1 MERRVVVTGLGALTP
16 LGLNVEESWNGIKE
30 GKVGIDKITLIDA
43 SEHKAK
49 VAGEVK
55 NFNAEEY
62 LGKKEAKR
70 MDRFSQLAV
79 VAAREAVKDSG
90 IDLEKIN
97 KERFGVIVSSG
108 IGGLGTIEEQVI
120 NKHEKGVGRVSP
132 FFVPMSI
139 VNLVAGT
146 IAIEFGAKG
155 TCTSVVTACATGTQ
169 CIGEAFRNIKY
180 GYSDIIIAGSS
191 EAPITPMGVAGFA
204 SMKAL
209 SKSEDPLRAS
219 IPFDKERHGFVM
231 GEGAGMLILEDME
244 SALKRG
250 AKIYA
255 EIVGYG
261 STCDAHHITAP
272 DPSAEMS
279 GRAIELAMEEGN
291 IKPEEVSYINAHGTS
306 TELNDNTETRAIKN
320 ALGDYAYK
328 VAISSTKSMTGHL
341 LGAAGSVEGIF
352 AIKAIEDDF
361 IPPTM
366 GYKVPDEECDLDY
379 TPNVGRK
386 ADVQVALSSSLGF
399 GGHNAVI
406 AFRKWSGR

>member
-30 GKVGIDKITLIDA
+30 GKVGIDKITLIDT

-49 VAGEVK
+49 VAGELK
-55 NFNAEEY
+55 NFNAEDY

-70 MDRFSQLAV
+70 MDRFTQLAV
-79 VAAREAVKDSG
+79 IAAREAIKDSG
-90 IDLEKIN
+90 IDLEKVN
-97 KERFGVIVSSG
+97 RERFGVIVSSG

-139 VNLVAGT
+139 INLVAGT

-169 CIGEAFRNIKY
+169 CIGEAFRNIKH

-219 IPFDKERHGFVM
+219 IPFDKERNGFVM

-255 EIVGYG
+255 EVVGYG

-279 GRAIELAMEEGN
+279 GRALELAMEEGH

-306 TELNDNTETRAIKN
+306 TELNDKTETRAIKN

-352 AIKAIEDDF
+352 AVKAIEDSF
-361 IPPTM
+361 IPPTV

-406 AFRKWSGR
+406 AFRKWNGR

>member
-70 MDRFSQLAV
+70 MDRFTQLAV

-90 IDLEKIN
+90 IDLEKVN

-219 IPFDKERHGFVM
+219 IPFDKERNGFVM

-255 EIVGYG
+255 EVVGYG
-261 STCDAHHITAP
+261 STCDAYHITAP
-272 DPSAEMS
+272 DSSAEMS
-279 GRAIELAMEEGN
+279 GRALELAMEEGN

-306 TELNDNTETRAIKN
+306 TELNDKTETRAIKN

-352 AIKAIEDDF
+352 AVKAIEDSF
-361 IPPTM
+361 IPPTV

-406 AFRKWSGR
+406 AFRKWDGR

>member
-70 MDRFSQLAV
+70 MDRFTQLAV

>member
-70 MDRFSQLAV
+70 MDRFTQLAV
-79 VAAREAVKDSG
+79 IAAREAIKDSG
-90 IDLEKIN
+90 IDLEKVN
-97 KERFGVIVSSG
+97 RERFGVIVSSG

-219 IPFDKERHGFVM
+219 IPFDKERNGFVM

-255 EIVGYG
+255 EVVGYG
-261 STCDAHHITAP
+261 STCDAYHITAP
-272 DPSAEMS
+272 DSSAEMS
-279 GRAIELAMEEGN
+279 GRALELAMEEGN

-306 TELNDNTETRAIKN
+306 TELNDKTETRAIKN

-328 VAISSTKSMTGHL
+328 VAVSSTKSMTGHL

-352 AIKAIEDDF
+352 AVKAIEDSF
-361 IPPTM
+361 IPPTV

-406 AFRKWSGR
+406 AFRKWDGR

>member
-30 GKVGIDKITLIDA
+30 GKVGIDKITLIDT

-49 VAGEVK
+49 VAGELK
-55 NFNAEEY
+55 NFNAEDY

-70 MDRFSQLAV
+70 MDRFTQLAV
-79 VAAREAVKDSG
+79 IAAREAIKDSG
-90 IDLEKIN
+90 IDLEKVN
-97 KERFGVIVSSG
+97 RERFGVIVSSG

-139 VNLVAGT
+139 INLVAGT

-169 CIGEAFRNIKY
+169 CIGEAFRNIKH

-219 IPFDKERHGFVM
+219 IPFDKERNGFVM

-255 EIVGYG
+255 EVVGYG
-261 STCDAHHITAP
+261 STCDAYHITAP
-272 DPSAEMS
+272 DSSAEMS
-279 GRAIELAMEEGN
+279 GRALELAMEEGN

-306 TELNDNTETRAIKN
+306 TELNDKTETRAIKN

-352 AIKAIEDDF
+352 AVKAIEDSF
-361 IPPTM
+361 IPPTV

-406 AFRKWSGR
+406 AFRKWNGR

>member
-70 MDRFSQLAV
+70 MDRFTQLAV

-306 TELNDNTETRAIKN
+306 TELNDKTETRAIKN

>member
-70 MDRFSQLAV
+70 MDRFTQLAV

-120 NKHEKGVGRVSP
+120 NKHEKGIGRVSP

-219 IPFDKERHGFVM
+219 IPFDKERNGFVM

-244 SALKRG
+244 SALNRG

-255 EIVGYG
+255 EVVGYG

-279 GRAIELAMEEGN
+279 GRALELAMEEGH
-291 IKPEEVSYINAHGTS
+291 IKPEEVSYINAHGTY
-306 TELNDNTETRAIKN
+306 TELYDKTETRAIKN
-320 ALGDYAYK
+320 ALGEYAYK

-352 AIKAIEDDF
+352 SIKAIEDGF

-406 AFRKWSGR
+406 AFRKWNGR

>member
-70 MDRFSQLAV
+70 MDRFTQLAV

-90 IDLEKIN
+90 IDLEKVN

-139 VNLVAGT
+139 INLVAGT

-169 CIGEAFRNIKY
+169 CIGEAFRNIKH

-219 IPFDKERHGFVM
+219 IPFDKERNGFVM

-255 EIVGYG
+255 EVVGYG
-261 STCDAHHITAP
+261 STCDAYHITAP
-272 DPSAEMS
+272 DSSAEMS
-279 GRAIELAMEEGN
+279 GRALELAMEEGN

-306 TELNDNTETRAIKN
+306 TELNDKTETRAIKN

-328 VAISSTKSMTGHL
+328 VAVSSTKSMTGHL

-352 AIKAIEDDF
+352 AIKAIEDNF
-361 IPPTM
+361 IPPTV

-379 TPNVGRK
+379 TPNVGRN

-406 AFRKWSGR
+406 AFRKWDGR

>member
-70 MDRFSQLAV
+70 MDRFTQLAV

-90 IDLEKIN
+90 IDLEKVN

-169 CIGEAFRNIKY
+169 CIGEAFRNIKH

-219 IPFDKERHGFVM
+219 IPFDKERNGFVM

-255 EIVGYG
+255 EVVGYG
-261 STCDAHHITAP
+261 STCDAYHITAP
-272 DPSAEMS
+272 DSSAEMS
-279 GRAIELAMEEGN
+279 GRALELAMEEGN

-306 TELNDNTETRAIKN
+306 TELNDKTETRAIKN

-328 VAISSTKSMTGHL
+328 VAVSSTKSMTGHL
-341 LGAAGSVEGIF
+341 LGTAGSVEGIF
-352 AIKAIEDDF
+352 AIKAIEDNF
-361 IPPTM
+361 IPPTV

-379 TPNVGRK
+379 TPNVGRN

-406 AFRKWSGR
+406 AFRKWNGR

>member
-70 MDRFSQLAV
+70 MDRFTQLAV

-120 NKHEKGVGRVSP
+120 NKHEKGIGRVSP

-219 IPFDKERHGFVM
+219 IPFDKERNGFVM

-244 SALKRG
+244 SALNRG

-255 EIVGYG
+255 EVVGYG

-279 GRAIELAMEEGN
+279 GRALELAMEEGH

-320 ALGDYAYK
+320 ALGEYAYK

-352 AIKAIEDDF
+352 SIKAIEDGF

-406 AFRKWSGR
+406 AFRKWNGR

>member
-70 MDRFSQLAV
+70 MDRFTQLAV

-90 IDLEKIN
+90 IDLEKVN

-219 IPFDKERHGFVM
+219 IPFDKERNGFVM

-255 EIVGYG
+255 EVVGYG

-279 GRAIELAMEEGN
+279 GRALELAMEEGH

-306 TELNDNTETRAIKN
+306 TELNDKTETRAIKN

-352 AIKAIEDDF
+352 AVKAIEDSF
-361 IPPTM
+361 IPPTV

-406 AFRKWSGR
+406 AFRKWNGR

>member
-30 GKVGIDKITLIDA
+30 GKVGIDKITLIDT

-49 VAGEVK
+49 VAGELK
-55 NFNAEEY
+55 NFNAEDY

-70 MDRFSQLAV
+70 MDRFTQLAV
-79 VAAREAVKDSG
+79 IAAREAIKDSG
-90 IDLEKIN
+90 IDLEKVN
-97 KERFGVIVSSG
+97 RERFGVIVSSG

-139 VNLVAGT
+139 INLVAGT

-219 IPFDKERHGFVM
+219 IPFDKERNGFVM

-255 EIVGYG
+255 EVVGYG
-261 STCDAHHITAP
+261 STCDAYHITAP
-272 DPSAEMS
+272 DSSAEMS
-279 GRAIELAMEEGN
+279 GRALELAMEEGN

-306 TELNDNTETRAIKN
+306 TELNDKTETRAIKN

-328 VAISSTKSMTGHL
+328 VAVSSTKSMTGHL

-352 AIKAIEDDF
+352 AIKAIEDNF
-361 IPPTM
+361 IPPTV

-379 TPNVGRK
+379 TPNVGRN

-406 AFRKWSGR
+406 AFRKWNGR

>member
-1 MERRVVVTGLGALTP
+1 
-16 LGLNVEESWNGIKE
+16 
-30 GKVGIDKITLIDA
+30 
-43 SEHKAK
+43 
-49 VAGEVK
+49 
-55 NFNAEEY
+55 
-62 LGKKEAKR
+62 
-70 MDRFSQLAV
+70 
-79 VAAREAVKDSG
+79 
-90 IDLEKIN
+90 
-97 KERFGVIVSSG
+97 
-108 IGGLGTIEEQVI
+108 
-120 NKHEKGVGRVSP
+120 
-132 FFVPMSI
+132 
-139 VNLVAGT
+139 
-146 IAIEFGAKG
+146 
-155 TCTSVVTACATGTQ
+155 
-169 CIGEAFRNIKY
+169 
-180 GYSDIIIAGSS
+180 
-191 EAPITPMGVAGFA
+191 MGVAGFA

-219 IPFDKERHGFVM
+219 IPFDKERNGFVM

-244 SALKRG
+244 SALNRG

-255 EIVGYG
+255 EVVGYG

-279 GRAIELAMEEGN
+279 GRALELAMEEGH

-306 TELNDNTETRAIKN
+306 TELNDKRETRAIKN
-320 ALGDYAYK
+320 ALGEYAYK

-352 AIKAIEDDF
+352 SIKAIEDGF

>member
-70 MDRFSQLAV
+70 MDRFTQLAV

-90 IDLEKIN
+90 IDLEKVN

-139 VNLVAGT
+139 INLVAGT

-219 IPFDKERHGFVM
+219 IPFDKERNGFVM

-255 EIVGYG
+255 EVVGYG
-261 STCDAHHITAP
+261 STCDAYHITAP
-272 DPSAEMS
+272 DSSAEMS
-279 GRAIELAMEEGN
+279 GRALELAMEEGN

-306 TELNDNTETRAIKN
+306 TELNDKTETRAIKN

-328 VAISSTKSMTGHL
+328 VAVSSTKSMTGHL

-352 AIKAIEDDF
+352 AIKAIEDNF
-361 IPPTM
+361 IPPTV

-379 TPNVGRK
+379 TPNVGRN

-406 AFRKWSGR
+406 AFRKWNGR

>member
-30 GKVGIDKITLIDA
+30 GKVGIDKITLIDT

-49 VAGEVK
+49 VAGELK
-55 NFNAEEY
+55 NFNAEDY

-70 MDRFSQLAV
+70 MDRFTQLAV
-79 VAAREAVKDSG
+79 IAAREAIKDSG
-90 IDLEKIN
+90 IDLEKVN
-97 KERFGVIVSSG
+97 RERFGVIVSSG

-139 VNLVAGT
+139 INLVAGT

-219 IPFDKERHGFVM
+219 IPFDKERNGFVM

-255 EIVGYG
+255 EVVGYG
-261 STCDAHHITAP
+261 STCDAYHITAP
-272 DPSAEMS
+272 DSSAEMS
-279 GRAIELAMEEGN
+279 GRALELAMEEGN

-306 TELNDNTETRAIKN
+306 TELNDKTETRAIKN

-328 VAISSTKSMTGHL
+328 VAVSSTKSMTGHL

-352 AIKAIEDDF
+352 AIKAIEDNF
-361 IPPTM
+361 IPPTV

-379 TPNVGRK
+379 TPNVGRN

-399 GGHNAVI
+399 GGHNASI
-406 AFRKWSGR
+406 LIGKYSE

>member
-70 MDRFSQLAV
+70 MDRFTQLAV

-120 NKHEKGVGRVSP
+120 NKHEKGIGRVSP

-219 IPFDKERHGFVM
+219 IPFDKERNGFVM

-244 SALKRG
+244 SALNRG

-255 EIVGYG
+255 EVVGYG

-279 GRAIELAMEEGN
+279 GRALELAMEEGH

-306 TELNDNTETRAIKN
+306 TELNDKTETRAIKN
-320 ALGDYAYK
+320 ALGEYAYK

-352 AIKAIEDDF
+352 SIKAIEDGF

-406 AFRKWSGR
+406 AFRKWNGR

>member
-30 GKVGIDKITLIDA
+30 GKVGIDKITLIDT

-49 VAGEVK
+49 VAGELK
-55 NFNAEEY
+55 NFNAEDY

-70 MDRFSQLAV
+70 MDRFTQLAV
-79 VAAREAVKDSG
+79 IAAREAIKDSG
-90 IDLEKIN
+90 IDLEKVN
-97 KERFGVIVSSG
+97 RERFGVIVSSG

-139 VNLVAGT
+139 INLVAGT

-169 CIGEAFRNIKY
+169 CIGEAFRNIKH

-219 IPFDKERHGFVM
+219 IPFDKERNGFVM

-255 EIVGYG
+255 EVVGYG
-261 STCDAHHITAP
+261 STCDAYHITAP
-272 DPSAEMS
+272 DSSAEMS
-279 GRAIELAMEEGN
+279 GRALELAMEEGN

-306 TELNDNTETRAIKN
+306 TELNDKTETRAIKN

-328 VAISSTKSMTGHL
+328 VAVSSTKSMTGHL

-352 AIKAIEDDF
+352 AIKAIEDNF
-361 IPPTM
+361 IPPTV

-379 TPNVGRK
+379 TPNVGRN

-406 AFRKWSGR
+406 AFRKWNGR

>member
-30 GKVGIDKITLIDA
+30 GKVGIDKITLVDA

-70 MDRFSQLAV
+70 MDRFTQLAV

-90 IDLEKIN
+90 IDLEKVN

-139 VNLVAGT
+139 INLVAGT

-219 IPFDKERHGFVM
+219 IPFDKERNGFVM

-244 SALKRG
+244 SALNRG

-255 EIVGYG
+255 EVVGYG

-279 GRAIELAMEEGN
+279 GRALELAMEEGH

-306 TELNDNTETRAIKN
+306 TELNDKTETRAIKN

-328 VAISSTKSMTGHL
+328 VAVSSTKSMTGHL

-352 AIKAIEDDF
+352 AIKAIEDSF
-361 IPPTM
+361 IPPTV

-379 TPNVGRK
+379 TPNVGRN

-406 AFRKWSGR
+406 AFRKWDGR

>member
-70 MDRFSQLAV
+70 MDRFTQLAV

-155 TCTSVVTACATGTQ
+155 TCTSVVTA
-169 CIGEAFRNIKY
+169 
-180 GYSDIIIAGSS
+180 
-191 EAPITPMGVAGFA
+191 
-204 SMKAL
+204 
-209 SKSEDPLRAS
+209 
-219 IPFDKERHGFVM
+219 
-231 GEGAGMLILEDME
+231 
-244 SALKRG
+244 
-250 AKIYA
+250 
-255 EIVGYG
+255 
-261 STCDAHHITAP
+261 
-272 DPSAEMS
+272 
-279 GRAIELAMEEGN
+279 
-291 IKPEEVSYINAHGTS
+291 
-306 TELNDNTETRAIKN
+306 
-320 ALGDYAYK
+320 
-328 VAISSTKSMTGHL
+328 
-341 LGAAGSVEGIF
+341 
-352 AIKAIEDDF
+352 
-361 IPPTM
+361 
-366 GYKVPDEECDLDY
+366 
-379 TPNVGRK
+379 
-386 ADVQVALSSSLGF
+386 
-399 GGHNAVI
+399 
-406 AFRKWSGR
+406 

>member
-70 MDRFSQLAV
+70 MDRFTQLAV

-90 IDLEKIN
+90 IDLEKVN

-219 IPFDKERHGFVM
+219 IPFDKERNGFVM

-255 EIVGYG
+255 EVVGYG

-279 GRAIELAMEEGN
+279 GRALELAMEEGH

-306 TELNDNTETRAIKN
+306 TELNDKTETRAIKN

-352 AIKAIEDDF
+352 AVKAIEDSF
-361 IPPTM
+361 IPPTV

-379 TPNVGRK
+379 TPNVGRN

-406 AFRKWSGR
+406 AFRKWNGR